1 MTEVRKRPLIWSLAA
16 SDSCAGAGIQADLA
30 MAHALQV
37 DCATLVTAI
46 TAQSSHGVQAAYT
59 LPLQWLEQQWQ
70 ALLLDG
76 IPSVIKLGWIPPE
89 KALVDWLVEHL
100 QCLKQQEPAPLVVW
114 DPVLGASQ
122 GGLQSAPDELMPLLP
137 LVDFLTPNRREAVL
151 LTAGNRAADNL
162 DMPDQELL
170 DQLLETGVGSVLL
183 TGGDKST
190 DDPVTDLFA
199 ISVKM
204 AVESG
209 QPECL
214 ALDRFVVEHPRLQIV
229 AHGSGCHLASAL
241 AAALARGER
250 YYDAVLTAIA
260 AAVASMEACSWR
272 ASGYHNAFATAPDAL
287 AAQVLS
293 LDGHVP
299 LVFPSLKRGLGLYG
313 LVDNLEGLKQLLELG
328 IDTLQW
334 RVKTLQDGFR
344 EDMAEAVRL
353 CRTAGVP
360 LFINDHWQLAIELG
374 AFGVHLGQEDL
385 ATADLGALAI
395 AGVALGV
402 STHTEWEIQRA
413 LALQP
418 SYIAFG
424 PVYKPLSKTL
434 KYPPLGIERLSDWV
448 SRFGQHQRLTCI
460 GGITTGN
467 IDQVSGTG
475 IESVAIVTELRLDAG
490 LPERFARLRQ
500 SLPAVSPVN

>member
-1 MTEVRKRPLIWSLAA
+1 MTEPHKRPLIWSLAA

-46 TAQSSHGVQAAYT
+46 TAQSSHGVLAVYT
-59 LPLQWLEQQWQ
+59 LPVQWLEQQWQ

-76 IPSVIKLGWIPPE
+76 LPVVIKLGWIPPE

-100 QCLKQQEPAPLVVW
+100 QQLKQKEQAPLVVW
-114 DPVLGASQ
+114 DPVLAASQ
-122 GGLQSAPDELMPLLP
+122 GGLQSAPAELMPLLP

-151 LTAGNRAADNL
+151 LGTGNLAADGL

-170 DQLLETGVGSVLL
+170 DQLLETGVGAVLL
-183 TGGDKST
+183 TGGDQGA
-190 DDPVTDLFA
+190 DNPVIDLFA
-199 ISVKM
+199 MSAKM
-204 AVESG
+204 ATDSE

-214 ALDRFVVEHPRLQIV
+214 ALDRFVIEHPRLELA

-260 AAVASMEACSWR
+260 AAVASMEASSWR
-272 ASGYHNAFATAPDAL
+272 ASGYHNVFATAPDTLDAH
-287 AAQVLS
+287 VLS
-293 LDGHVP
+293 LDGHLP
-299 LVFPSLKRGLGLYG
+299 LVFPPLGRELGLYA
-313 LVDNLEGLKQLLELG
+313 LVDNLDGLKRLLDLG

-334 RVKTLQDGFR
+334 RVKTLHDGFR

-360 LFINDHWQLAIELG
+360 LFINDHWQLAIELD

-395 AGVALGV
+395 AGLALGV
-402 STHTEWEIQRA
+402 STHTEWEIRRA
-413 LALQP
+413 LVLRP

-424 PVYKPLSKTL
+424 PVYKPLSKAL
-434 KYPPLGIERLSDWV
+434 KYPPLGIDRLTDWV
-448 SRFGQHQRLTCI
+448 SRFGNNQPLTCI
-460 GGITTGN
+460 GGITADN
-467 IDQVSGTG
+467 IDQVLASG
-475 IESVAIVTELRLDAG
+475 IHSVAIVTELRLDAG

-500 SLPAVSPVN
+500 SLPAVCPIN

>member
-1 MTEVRKRPLIWSLAA
+1 MTDVRKRPLIWSLAA

-70 ALLLDG
+70 ALRLDG
-76 IPSVIKLGWIPPE
+76 VPAVIKLGWIPPE

-100 QCLKQQEPAPLVVW
+100 QLLKQQERAPLVVW

-151 LTAGNRAADNL
+151 LTVGNRAADGL

-183 TGGDKST
+183 TGGDKGA

-199 ISVKM
+199 MSVKM
-204 AVESG
+204 ARESE

-214 ALDRFVVEHPRLQIV
+214 ALNRFMVEHPRLLIA

-260 AAVASMEACSWR
+260 AAVASMEACSW
-272 ASGYHNAFATAPDAL
+272 
-287 AAQVLS
+287 Q
-293 LDGHVP
+293 
-299 LVFPSLKRGLGLYG
+299 
-313 LVDNLEGLKQLLELG
+313 
-328 IDTLQW
+328 
-334 RVKTLQDGFR
+334 
-344 EDMAEAVRL
+344 
-353 CRTAGVP
+353 
-360 LFINDHWQLAIELG
+360 
-374 AFGVHLGQEDL
+374 
-385 ATADLGALAI
+385 
-395 AGVALGV
+395 
-402 STHTEWEIQRA
+402 
-413 LALQP
+413 
-418 SYIAFG
+418 
-424 PVYKPLSKTL
+424 
-434 KYPPLGIERLSDWV
+434 
-448 SRFGQHQRLTCI
+448 QRLM
-460 GGITTGN
+460 
-467 IDQVSGTG
+467 
-475 IESVAIVTELRLDAG
+475 RLM
-490 LPERFARLRQ
+490 PRY
-500 SLPAVSPVN
+500 